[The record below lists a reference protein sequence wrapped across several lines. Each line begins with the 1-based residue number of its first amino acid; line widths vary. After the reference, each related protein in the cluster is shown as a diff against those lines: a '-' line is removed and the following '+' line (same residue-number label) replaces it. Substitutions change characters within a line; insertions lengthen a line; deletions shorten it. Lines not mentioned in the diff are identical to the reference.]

1 MNPPDRSIVYRVS
14 RSGHV
19 MGEFDIDRIVE
30 LLDSGEFLWTDLCWT
45 QGMSGWAPLT
55 QLRGAV
61 AAAKAF
67 PPVAAMAVPVASGRR
82 RAQPPMPQASPSQ
95 VTSSSVAGWGWI
107 AGGVILGA
115 VVGLLITYLFPN
127 VVMVDRPV
135 DRVVEKPVEV
145 VRFVEKRVEVPAVLS
160 SEQQKAEIF
169 YSRFYD
175 FAKHKKGS
183 RLFGVSN
190 RIKVFT
196 YFNGSGMYAISEGH
210 VKAKVETA
218 FRSQGFRVLSEGSEE
233 YPYSVIKV
241 YGNLLDTGP
250 PTGVTVS
257 GAYGIEIF
265 QSVTFLNSFDNAGPS
280 DVVIK
285 TQDLSLYGKWG
296 SFFFG
301 NQRFSE
307 IVDAYVVLAE
317 EAAGE
322 LRKAND
328 N

>member
-14 RSGHV
+14 RNGHV

-67 PPVAAMAVPVASGRR
+67 PPVAAMPVPVASGRR
-82 RAQPPMPQASPSQ
+82 RVPPPMPQASPSQ

-145 VRFVEKRVEVPAVLS
+145 VRTVEKRVDVPAMLS
-160 SEQQKAEIF
+160 AVQVEAI
-169 YSRFYD
+169 D
-175 FAKHKKGS
+175 FARARDDAIKREVGWAATAMVPVFDKKV
-183 RLFGVSN
+183 RV
-190 RIKVFT
+190 V
-196 YFNGSGMYAISEGH
+196 
-210 VKAKVETA
+210 V
-218 FRSQGFRVLSEGSEE
+218 RSLV
-233 YPYSVIKV
+233 
-241 YGNLLDTGP
+241 
-250 PTGVTVS
+250 
-257 GAYGIEIF
+257 
-265 QSVTFLNSFDNAGPS
+265 
-280 DVVIK
+280 
-285 TQDLSLYGKWG
+285 
-296 SFFFG
+296 
-301 NQRFSE
+301 
-307 IVDAYVVLAE
+307 AE
-317 EAAGE
+317 EAVSADAVRARVESVLRRNGFQVITESDNSEFASTILIASLQCADPKDTDQISGQLSLTVMQYVLVSGGGIQKRAWVTMNDYNYTLHYGSLNFHKIPERFDDFAIRASNDLMKAGQ
-322 LRKAND
+322 LPYSK
-328 N
+328 

>member
-1 MNPPDRSIVYRVS
+1 
-14 RSGHV
+14 

-30 LLDSGEFLWTDLCWT
+30 LLDSGEFLWTDLYWA
-45 QGMSGWAPLT
+45 QGMAGWAPLT
-55 QLRGAV
+55 GLRAEV

-67 PPVAAMAVPVASGRR
+67 PPVAAMPAPVPSGRR
-82 RAQPPMPQASPSQ
+82 RAQPPMPQVSPSQ
-95 VTSSSVAGWGWI
+95 VSSSSVAGWGWI
-107 AGGVILGA
+107 AVGVTLGA

-145 VRFVEKRVEVPAVLS
+145 VRTVEKRVDVPAALS

-183 RLFGVSN
+183 RIFGVSN

-196 YFNGSGMYAISEGH
+196 IFNGSGMYAISEGH
-210 VKAKVETA
+210 VKAKVESA

-250 PTGVTVS
+250 PTGVTVA

-265 QSVTFLNSFDNAGPS
+265 QSVTFLNSFDNAAPS

>member
-1 MNPPDRSIVYRVS
+1 
-14 RSGHV
+14 

-160 SEQQKAEIF
+160 SEQQNAITF

-175 FAKHKKGS
+175 FPKHKRGS
-183 RLFGVSN
+183 RLFGVSD
-190 RIKVFT
+190 RVKIIT
-196 YFNGSGMYAISEGH
+196 DFNG
-210 VKAKVETA
+210 
-218 FRSQGFRVLSEGSEE
+218 
-233 YPYSVIKV
+233 
-241 YGNLLDTGP
+241 D
-250 PTGVTVS
+250 
-257 GAYGIEIF
+257 
-265 QSVTFLNSFDNAGPS
+265 
-280 DVVIK
+280 
-285 TQDLSLYGKWG
+285 
-296 SFFFG
+296 
-301 NQRFSE
+301 
-307 IVDAYVVLAE
+307 
-317 EAAGE
+317 
-322 LRKAND
+322 
-328 N
+328 